1 MIETL
6 PRPTVTTA
14 TATSSSSIL
23 VPEPTAGSYPA
34 STWTADAP
42 TLRDDWLHSHEWR
55 ARERGADEDIAAGRY
70 RDFEDIDGLF
80 AFLDE
85 E

>member
-14 TATSSSSIL
+14 TATSSSTIL
-23 VPEPTAGSYPA
+23 VPEPTDGSYQA

-42 TLRDDWLHSHEWR
+42 ALRDDWLHSHEWR
-55 ARERGADEDIAAGRY
+55 ARERAADEDVAAGRY

-80 AFLDE
+80 SFLDE